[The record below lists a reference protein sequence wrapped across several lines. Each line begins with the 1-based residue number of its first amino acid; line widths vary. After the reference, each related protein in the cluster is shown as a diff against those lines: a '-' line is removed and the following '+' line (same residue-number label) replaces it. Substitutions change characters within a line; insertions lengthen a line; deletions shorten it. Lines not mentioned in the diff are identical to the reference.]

1 MNYDIVMLQ
10 KTKESPECGHGNSN
24 TRNTQV
30 ITFFRKVIDN
40 IIGSNASTLYHV
52 YRELQ
57 LSETFWSRVPLLAL
71 PALKDVKNPCN
82 NLRIVPL
89 KGHTDLFP
97 HIVYENL

>member
-40 IIGSNASTLYHV
+40 IIGSNACPRYIMYIGNYSFQKL
-52 YRELQ
+52 
-57 LSETFWSRVPLLAL
+57 FGLAL
-71 PALKDVKNPCN
+71 QIAIFRGQQGRISRPVKAI
-82 NLRIVPL
+82 LSGRL
-89 KGHTDLFP
+89 
-97 HIVYENL
+97 